1 MSTAALAGDGPFCC
15 AQVRKVMHLDFT
27 AQQKISSAGNRKFPV
42 PGTSQ
47 ESFGRRRVPKIV
59 DGLTIF
65 IYCELQKGRW
75 IPGDGPELLDATTA
89 TLDTGILRSHH
100 GQGRPILADW
110 RSIKN
115 RKFARSR
122 TIWI

>member
-1 MSTAALAGDGPFCC
+1 MCQALWIVSNLP
-15 AQVRKVMHLDFT
+15 
-27 AQQKISSAGNRKFPV
+27 SPV
-42 PGTSQ
+42 
-47 ESFGRRRVPKIV
+47 EAKRFGRRRVPKIV